1 MKRFYPHRDLYGL
14 CNWDDEVMT
23 ADGKAADNNPAPIGE
38 FLAHMHV
45 RRRGARRIFGF
56 IFGGALLL
64 SAVYPA
70 QYRASASIAVMPSPE
85 FTVREDAGSHAY
97 NSNSLAF
104 DQIMEA
110 ETAILQS
117 DDLHEA
123 TIHEFEDAVSGTK
136 WQKGLMPGGLY
147 PDLVPD
153 QDPSPVSQAFHAGL
167 RLILYPWRGTSGT
180 NGPMDAALRRFSSA
194 LRVLPTKDGNVIT
207 VDFLYPQADVAAHAL
222 NILLSHYAERRRH
235 IYNDPQLAVA
245 QRETAVRA
253 AAVQDADRLLQQ
265 FKSDSGF
272 SDYEAERDLLLKR
285 RSQAADTSSD
295 ARAQQ
300 AQSQA
305 RLTTLDQEIAALPVV
320 SNLFQ
325 EHDADTRMQTLDDNL
340 VDLRG
345 RVIAAREHYREG
357 SHLLTGLESQIR
369 ERESERTRAANM
381 ADPSVMRVGRNPE
394 LDPLLLA
401 RAQALADRD
410 AARAKANSIQQDV
423 AAISMSLH
431 GLDANEGKLADL
443 TRRKEAAQEAYAS
456 SSRAASEQ
464 QLIEAEDTRR
474 LANVRIIQ
482 SARVPQ
488 HQTATKLLICLAGLI
503 FGLLTSLGWLV
514 WRFLSEATFLTA
526 AGLEHATGLPVLEV
540 FELETSAST

>member
-1 MKRFYPHRDLYGL
+1 MSIQAYDPGND
-14 CNWDDEVMT
+14 
-23 ADGKAADNNPAPIGE
+23 PAPLGE

-45 RRRGARRIFGF
+45 RRRVARRIFVVV
-56 IFGGALLL
+56 FGSALLL

-85 FTVREDAGSHAY
+85 FTVREDAGSHAFS
-97 NSNSLAF
+97 SNSLAF

-123 TIHEFEDAVSGTK
+123 TIRDFGDGPSGTK
-136 WQKGLMPGGLY
+136 QQAGRMLGGLY

-153 QDPSPVSQAFHAGL
+153 VNPNPVSKAIHACL

-180 NGPMDAALRRFSSA
+180 DGPMDAALRRFARA

-207 VDFLYPQADVAAHAL
+207 VDFLYPEANTAARAL
-222 NILLSHYAERRRH
+222 NILLSYYAERRRH

-245 QRETAVRA
+245 QRETEVRADAVR
-253 AAVQDADRLLQQ
+253 DADRVLQQ
-265 FKSDSGF
+265 FKSQSGF
-272 SDYEAERDLLLKR
+272 SDYDAERELLLKR
-285 RSQAADTSSD
+285 RSQAAQSSSD
-295 ARAQQ
+295 AHALQ
-300 AQSQA
+300 AQAQA
-305 RLTTLDQEIAALPVV
+305 RLTVLDQEIATLPVAAP
-320 SNLFQ
+320 LFQ
-325 EHDADTRMQTLDDNL
+325 EHDTDTRMQTLDDSL

-345 RVIAAREHYREG
+345 RIVAARVHYREG
-357 SHLLTGLESQIR
+357 SHLLTSLESQVR
-369 ERESERTRAANM
+369 ERETERTRAANM
-381 ADPSVMRVGRNPE
+381 PDPSVLRAGRNPE
-394 LDPLLLA
+394 LDPLRLA
-401 RAQALADRD
+401 RAQALADRE
-410 AARAKANSIQQDV
+410 AARAQVDSIQQDTL
-423 AAISMSLH
+423 AISMALH

-443 TRRKEAAQEAYAS
+443 TRRKEAAQDAYAS

-464 QLIEAEDTRR
+464 KLIEAEDARR

-503 FGLLTSLGWLV
+503 FSLLTSLGWLV
-514 WRFLSEATFLTA
+514 WKFVSQSTFLTA
-526 AGLEHATGLPVLEV
+526 AGLEHATGFPVLQI
-540 FELETSAST
+540 FEMEPSVSNW